1 MSDSDTIS
9 LFNNVISA
17 VLSMIGTFALLILFG
32 CVFKTRNARIDKTP
46 EIHQESIIFH
56 KDKDAE
62 ALIERRP
69 NQVINPEL
77 IKLIEPTQNSDTN
90 SANREKVFMEK
101 EKDVTNNKKKSE
113 KENLYSN
120 KRNGHQILI
129 QKTIKPELENLGRK
143 TQSTQ
148 QDDFKDSRPNSKIH
162 ILDMLRRRRRSE
174 MSKRYKHNTAEEI
187 HEGFIRTQTR
197 EEEPSTLE
205 VLHPLLV
212 TMPHQLSINYAS
224 LASR

>member
-62 ALIERRP
+62 ALIER
-69 NQVINPEL
+69 
-77 IKLIEPTQNSDTN
+77 
-90 SANREKVFMEK
+90 
-101 EKDVTNNKKKSE
+101 
-113 KENLYSN
+113 
-120 KRNGHQILI
+120 
-129 QKTIKPELENLGRK
+129 K

-205 VLHPLLV
+205 GVASITRDDAPSVINQLRIASIKMNLIPKKHYSNKGDHILHH
-212 TMPHQLSINYAS
+212 TKRKSFKKT
-224 LASR
+224 